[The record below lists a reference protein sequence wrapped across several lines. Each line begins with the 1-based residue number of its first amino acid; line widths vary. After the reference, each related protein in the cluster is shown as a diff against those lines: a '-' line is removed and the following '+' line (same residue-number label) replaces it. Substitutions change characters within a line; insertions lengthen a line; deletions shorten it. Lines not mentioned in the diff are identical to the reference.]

1 MKNSILYEIDKGMNL
16 QSVKQR
22 QRTCRGVCF
31 PQKIAVTILMLLCSQ
46 FIFAQVKTVIGKV
59 TDSESEPLI
68 GVAVFTKDKSQAS
81 AITDLDG
88 KYTIKV
94 PSDGVIYFSYL
105 GMKTTAQQVK
115 GRSVINVVM
124 QPDDATVLDE
134 VVVSVGYGQVKKRD
148 LTGAV
153 GQANMDELMQAPTTS
168 IDQALA
174 GRIAGLSI
182 ITADGEPGSESTIT
196 IRGGGLSQDAAPLYI
211 IDGFP
216 MENFNLN
223 TLDPRSIASIE
234 VLKDASSIAIYGSR
248 GANGVII
255 INTKEGEAGK
265 PKVTYNYNLSLNTRP
280 KFVEMMDAYDYVKLQ
295 LELDAMDNRDFS
307 INRYL
312 GNVDDVTGERPR
324 TLDWYK
330 EHPGTDWQNAVTQV
344 GLTHNHSLS
353 VSGGAKNTKY
363 MVRGG
368 YLNQEALVKNTGQ
381 KRFNVQGKL
390 DQKFNKYISAN
401 LSADFSET
409 TTNTNQAFT
418 RARSFF
424 PTTGLQNIE
433 DFIKEMEHMLAE
445 GTMNDAGV
453 DYGSLIT
460 PLQQAE
466 NELNERVQK
475 RTQLG
480 LQLRITPING
490 LTITPK
496 VQVSNIDTEAR
507 RYYNSKTYQG
517 HLFKRSSGINA
528 NTNGINAYR
537 DRNNVKNYLGELIV
551 DYKKKFNKI
560 HNLNA
565 MYGFTYQ
572 YGELTKESYEVI
584 NISPEFEQLGFYGIS
599 AGAVKGGKT
608 SYSSSRNQLVS
619 SFGRINYTL
628 MDKYLFTATAR
639 YDGSSKFAKGHQWG
653 LFPSGAFAWRLS
665 SEPFMKKIKAINDA
679 KVRLSYGVVGN
690 NRGVNDYSYLIQFG
704 SLQNARKYMM
714 DGSNL
719 STGIFQY
726 FLANPA
732 ITWEKTSEFDIGFDL
747 TMFNQ
752 RLSLSI
758 DYYNKIVEDLLMP
771 RPAPYYLGYANN
783 TRYENAGSTQ
793 SRGVELTIVSTN
805 IKAKNFSW
813 YTNLNFS
820 YNQNKVRYF
829 AEGYDVMSMGGSGDF
844 MPQQEAWVAIA
855 GNSTSQFYGYKYLR
869 LYQESDFY
877 KNPNGTY
884 TLKPGVTTYKS
895 VQGGYR
901 VQPGDPMYE
910 DLNGDGM
917 ITDAD
922 RTTLGSPIPKI
933 IGGISNSFVYKNW
946 SLNVFFQYSLG
957 GKIVDYNRYMFESTG
972 SFNRYSNQY
981 ASYVNHWTPDNPHTD
996 IPRLMRPVTKGDVDN
1011 TSLPKLSSRAIERS
1025 DYLRLATLSLTYRLP
1040 KMFVS
1045 KLRMKDITLN
1055 ASAQNLFVWTPYKGQ
1070 DPEVNSYNKYSAP
1083 RGIGYNQLTNSNT
1096 YTSMTGGLDR
1106 TPYPRARIFNFGIS
1120 VTF

>member
-1 MKNSILYEIDKGMNL
+1 MEKSILYEVGTGTNSP
-16 QSVKQR
+16 SVRQR
-22 QRTCRGVCF
+22 QYTCRGVCF
-31 PQKIAVTILMLLCSQ
+31 PQKIAVTILMLLCCQ
-46 FIFAQVKTVIGKV
+46 FIFAQLKTVKGKV

-68 GVAVFTKDKSQAS
+68 GVAVFTKDKNQAS

-88 KYTIKV
+88 NYTIKV
-94 PSDGVIYFSYL
+94 PSNSTLYFSYL
-105 GMKTTAQQVK
+105 GMKTTVQPVK
-115 GRSVINVVM
+115 ERSVINVVM
-124 QPDDATVLDE
+124 EPDDATVLDE

-148 LTGAV
+148 LTGSV
-153 GQANMDELMQAPTTS
+153 GQANMEELSLAPTTS

-174 GRIAGLSI
+174 GRIAGLNI
-182 ITADGEPGSESTIT
+182 ITADGEPGAESTIT
-196 IRGGGLSQDAAPLYI
+196 IRGGGLSQDAAPLYV

-223 TLDPRSIASIE
+223 TLDPKSIASIE

-255 INTKEGEAGK
+255 INTKEGESGK
-265 PKVTYNYNLSLNTRP
+265 PKVTYSYNLSLNTRP

-312 GNVDDVTGERPR
+312 GKIDDVTGERPR

-330 EHPGTDWQNAVTQV
+330 DHPGSDWQKAVTQL

-353 VSGGAKNTKY
+353 VSGGTKNTKY
-363 MVRGG
+363 MIRGG
-368 YLNQEALVKNTGQ
+368 FMNQDALVKNTGQ
-381 KRFNVQGKL
+381 KRYNIQTRL

-401 LSADFSET
+401 LNVDFSET
-409 TTNTNQAFT
+409 TTNTNQAFN

-433 DFIKEMEHMLAE
+433 DFIKEMEYMLAE
-445 GTMNDAGV
+445 GTMSDSGV

-480 LQLRITPING
+480 LQLRITPIKG
-490 LTITPK
+490 LTISPK
-496 VQVSNIDTEAR
+496 FQVSNIDTEVK

-517 HLFKRSSGINA
+517 HLFKKSNGINA

-537 DRNNVKNYLGELIV
+537 ESDGVENYLGELIF
-551 DYKKKFNKI
+551 DYKRKFNKI

-572 YGELTKESYEVI
+572 YSELTKETYNVL
-584 NISPEFEQLGFYGIS
+584 NISPEFEKLGFYGIS

-608 SYSSSRNQLVS
+608 DYSGSRNQLVS

-665 SEPFMKKIKAINDA
+665 SESFMKKFKAINDA
-679 KVRLSYGVVGN
+679 KIRLSYGVVGN
-690 NRGVNDYSYLIQFG
+690 NRGVNDYSYLVRFG
-704 SLQNARKYMM
+704 SLMNARKYMM
-714 DGSNL
+714 DGNNL
-719 STGIFQY
+719 ATGIGQY
-726 FLANPA
+726 FLANPT

-752 RLSLSI
+752 RLALSM
-758 DYYNKIVEDLLMP
+758 DYYNKIVDELLMP
-771 RPAPYYLGYANN
+771 RPAPYYLGYANS

-805 IKAKNFSW
+805 IKNKNFSW
-813 YTNLNFS
+813 HTNLNFS
-820 YNQNKVRYF
+820 YNQNKVRHF
-829 AEGYDVMSMGGSGDF
+829 VKGYDVLTMGGTGDF
-844 MPQQEAWVAIA
+844 QPQQEAWVAISRS
-855 GNSTSQFYGYKYLR
+855 STSQFYGYKYLR

-884 TLKPGVTTYKS
+884 TLKPGVITYKN

-910 DLNGDGM
+910 DQDGDGM
-917 ITDAD
+917 ITEND

-933 IGGISNSFVYKNW
+933 TGGISNTFTYKNW

-957 GKIVDYNRYMFESTG
+957 GKIVDYNRYMYESTG

-981 ASYVNHWTPDNPHTD
+981 AGYVNHWTPENPNTN
-996 IPRLMRPVTKGDVDN
+996 IPRPLRPVSKGDVDN
-1011 TSLPKLSSRAIERS
+1011 TNLPKLSSRAIERS
-1025 DYLRLATLSLTYRLP
+1025 DYLRLATLSLSYRLP

-1055 ASAQNLFVWTPYKGQ
+1055 ASAQNLFVLTPYKGQ
-1070 DPEVNSYNKYSAP
+1070 DPEVNSYNLYSAP

-1096 YTSMTGGLDR
+1096 YTSMTGGLDK
-1106 TPYPRARIFNFGIS
+1106 TPYPRARVFNFGIS

>member
-1 MKNSILYEIDKGMNL
+1 MKNSILTTTGDGIHPKPIKL
-16 QSVKQR
+16 QCCIPTTFLSTRVALS
-22 QRTCRGVCF
+22 
-31 PQKIAVTILMLLCSQ
+31 IIMLFCCQ
-46 FIFAQVKTVIGKV
+46 IIFAQLKTVKGKV
-59 TDSESEPLI
+59 TDVDSESLI
-68 GVAVFTKDKSQAS
+68 GVAVFTKGKNPVST
-81 AITDLDG
+81 ITDLNGD
-88 KYTIKV
+88 YTIKV
-94 PSDGVIYFSYL
+94 PSNETLYYSYI
-105 GMKTTAQQVK
+105 GMKTTAQPIK
-115 GRSVINVVM
+115 GRSIINVTM
-124 QPDDATVLDE
+124 EPDESTMLDE

-148 LTGAV
+148 LTGSV
-153 GQANMDELMQAPTTS
+153 GQANMKEIDQAPITS

-174 GRIAGLSI
+174 GRIAGLNI
-182 ITADGEPGSESTIT
+182 ITADGEPGSESTVT
-196 IRGGGLSQDAAPLYI
+196 VRGGGLSQDAAPLYI

-223 TLDPRSIASIE
+223 TLDPKSIASIE

-265 PKVTYNYNLSLNTRP
+265 PKVTYSYNISLNTRP
-280 KFVEMMDAYDYVKLQ
+280 KFVEMMDAYDFVKLQ
-295 LELDAMDNRDFS
+295 LELDAMDKRDFS

-312 GNVDDVTGERPR
+312 GKEDEITGERPR
-324 TLDWYK
+324 TLDYYK
-330 EHPGTDWQNAVTQV
+330 THPGTDWQKAVTQL
-344 GLTHNHSLS
+344 GITHNHTISLS
-353 VSGGAKNTKY
+353 GGTKSTKY
-363 MVRGG
+363 MIRGG
-368 YLNQEALVKNTGQ
+368 YMNQDALVKNTGQ
-381 KRFNVQGKL
+381 KRFNAQARL
-390 DQKFNKYISAN
+390 DQKFNQYISAN
-401 LSADFSET
+401 LNGDFSET

-424 PTTGLQNIE
+424 PTTGLQSIE
-433 DFIKEMEHMLAE
+433 DFIKEMEYMLAE
-445 GTMNDAGV
+445 GTMSDSGV

-466 NELNERVQK
+466 NELNERVQT

-480 LQLRITPING
+480 LQLRITPIKG

-496 VQVSNIDTEAR
+496 VQVSSIDTEAR
-507 RYYNSKTYQG
+507 RYYNSQTYQG

-537 DRNNVKNYLGELIV
+537 ERNEVDNYLGELIF
-551 DYKKKFNKI
+551 DYKRKFNKI
-560 HNLNA
+560 HNFNA

-572 YGELTKESYEVI
+572 YSELTKETYTVI
-584 NISPEFEQLGFYGIS
+584 NISPEFEHLGFYGIS
-599 AGAVKGGKT
+599 AGAVKGGNT
-608 SYSSSRNQLVS
+608 SYDGSKNQLLS

-628 MDKYLFTATAR
+628 KDKYLFTVTAR

-665 SEPFMKKIKAINDA
+665 SEPFMKKIKSINDA
-679 KVRLSYGVVGN
+679 KIRLSYGVVGN
-690 NRGVNDYSYLIQFG
+690 NRGVNDFSYLIQFG
-704 SLQNARKYMM
+704 DLQNARKYMM

-719 STGIFQY
+719 STGIYQY

-732 ITWEKTSEFDIGFDL
+732 ITWEKTSEFDVGFDL

-752 RLSLSI
+752 RLSI
-758 DYYNKIVEDLLMP
+758 AFDYYDKIVEDLLMP

-793 SRGVELTIVSTN
+793 SKGIELTVMSTN
-805 IKAKNFSW
+805 IKSRDFAW
-813 YTNLNFS
+813 YTNLNLS

-829 AEGYDVMSMGGSGDF
+829 AEGYDVLSMGGSGDF

-884 TLKPGVTTYKS
+884 TLKPGIPTYKT

-933 IGGISNSFVYKNW
+933 TGGLSNSFVYKNW
-946 SLNVFFQYSLG
+946 SLNIFFQYSLG

-981 ASYVNHWTPDNPHTD
+981 ASYANHWTAENPDTD
-996 IPRLMRPVTKGDVDN
+996 IPRPLRPVAKGDVDN
-1011 TSLPKLSSRAIERS
+1011 TALPKLSSRAIERS
-1025 DYLRLATLSLTYRLP
+1025 DYLRLATVSLNYRLP

-1045 KLRMKDITLN
+1045 KLKLQDVTLT
-1055 ASAQNLFVWTPYKGQ
+1055 ASAQNLFVLTPYKGQ
-1070 DPEVNSYNKYSAP
+1070 DPEVNSYNQYSAP

-1096 YTSMTGGLDR
+1096 YTSMTGGLDK